1 MSTIKKLILK
11 DVRCFEGEQAFS
23 MRPLTF
29 LVGENSTGK
38 STALACF
45 QILSNFIQNEDVD
58 FNIDPYQMGAFIDI
72 VRKSS
77 LKNKN
82 FKISFEFEYRQRN
95 RGQDK
100 DTIVSFKYVLVLE
113 EKEKGSE
120 PVVREYKFI
129 FDDGVIT
136 AKEKK
141 PDPQDKPIDP
151 RGIEEISV
159 EKVTERKNSF
169 VVEIPSRLFDKNIL
183 FFRMMD
189 IRFPDFSPTKKNVTE
204 QEKEFSKFIRP
215 KLESFDFLGMMSMDE
230 NVSSFAPIRS
240 KPQRT
245 YDPLKEVE
253 SPEGSD
259 MPMVLMNMKK
269 ADPEKWKSI
278 RGKLIEF
285 GKASGLFTDIAV
297 RKHGNSMSD
306 PFQLQIKV
314 NGPKVN
320 LIDVG
325 YGISQLLPIL
335 VRILNARR
343 QWNTFLL
350 QQPEVHL
357 HPKGQA
363 ELSSLFIEN
372 CQHGHSFI
380 IETHSEYMINRASIE
395 IRNGNIKPKDVSLI
409 YLEAKWNKV
418 IVHNITFDKEGNL
431 ENVPSGYNDFLMKE
445 TNRFIGLED

>member
-11 DVRCFEGEQAFS
+11 DVRCFEGDQAFN

-29 LVGENSTGK
+29 LIGENSTGK

-45 QILSNFIQNEDVD
+45 QILSNFIQREDVD

-72 VRKSS
+72 VRKSRP
-77 LKNKN
+77 KNKN

-100 DTIVSFKYVLVLE
+100 DKIVSFKYALVLE

-129 FDDGVIT
+129 FDDGEIT
-136 AKEKK
+136 VKEKK
-141 PDPQDKPIDP
+141 SDPQNKPINP
-151 RGIEEISV
+151 RGIEEIGV
-159 EKVTERKNSF
+159 EKTDGQKNNF
-169 VVEIPSRLFDKNIL
+169 VVEMPSKLFENNIL

-189 IRFPDFSPTKKNVTE
+189 IRFLDFSPTKENATE
-204 QEKEFSKFIRP
+204 QEKEFSKFIGP
-215 KLESFDFLGMMSMDE
+215 KLDFFDFLGMMSMDE

-278 RGKLIEF
+278 REKLIEF

-297 RKHGNSMSD
+297 RKHGDSMSD

-314 NGPKVN
+314 KGPKVN

-325 YGISQLLPIL
+325 YGVSQILPIL
-335 VRILNARR
+335 VRVLNARR
-343 QWNTFLL
+343 EHTFLL

-363 ELSSLFIEN
+363 ALSSLLIAN
-372 CQHGHSFI
+372 CQHRHSFI

-395 IRNGNIKPKDVSLI
+395 IRNGNITPKDVSLI
-409 YLEAKWNKV
+409 YLEAKGNKV